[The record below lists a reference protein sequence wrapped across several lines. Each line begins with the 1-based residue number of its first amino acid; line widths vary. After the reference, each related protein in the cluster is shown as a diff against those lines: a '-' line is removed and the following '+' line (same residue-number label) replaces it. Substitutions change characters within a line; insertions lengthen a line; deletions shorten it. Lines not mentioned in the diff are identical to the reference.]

1 MGRSGGGGGGGF
13 RGGGFSGGFSG
24 GGRSS
29 GGFSGGGRS
38 GGGFSGGGRS
48 SGPRPGGFGG
58 PPPGGF
64 RPPVPPPYRHYRRPV
79 YRGPIII
86 NNGPHT
92 TYTGGGGGQ
101 NNQKNNGGNSGCGTA
116 LLILCIVLVVI
127 AFAWALAGG
136 GSGGVQKS
144 TYEREKLVASSVV
157 DVGYYTDA
165 DGDWIHSSGKL
176 ERGMKAFYRET
187 GVVPYLYIL
196 PNGETTSVSE
206 LTELAE
212 KLYPE
217 LFEDEAHFLLVFCD
231 DGAGSYHCGYTV
243 GSEAKTVMD
252 DEAVAV
258 LADYL
263 DRHYN
268 NYDISEEEVFSNTFE
283 DTGKRIMTVTKSPA
297 GTVAACGAVVIV
309 AVLAYLAFKKR
320 QEQKEK
326 ERKQAEEILKT
337 PLEKFG
343 DQEVE
348 DLAKKY
354 EDQEI

>member
-1 MGRSGGGGGGGF
+1 MGRSGGGGGGF

-64 RPPVPPPYRHYRRPV
+64 RPPVPPPHRHYRRPV

-86 NNGPHT
+86 NNGPRT
-92 TYTGGGGGQ
+92 TYTGGGQ
-101 NNQKNNGGNSGCGTA
+101 NNQSGNNKNSGCGTA
-116 LLILCIVLVVI
+116 LLILCVVFVVI
-127 AFAWALAGG
+127 ALAWIFMS

-144 TYEREKLVASSVV
+144 TYEREKLEASNVV
-157 DVGYYTDA
+157 INGYYTDK
-165 DGDWIHSSGKL
+165 DGDWIHNSGEL
-176 ERGMKAFYRET
+176 ESGMKAFYRKT

-196 PNGETTSVSE
+196 PNGQTTSVSA

-212 KLYPE
+212 ELYPE

-231 DGAGSYHCGYTV
+231 DNYGSYSCGYTV

-252 DEAVAV
+252 DEAVAI

-268 NYDISEEEVFSNTFE
+268 NYDISEEEVFSKTFE
-283 DTGKRIMTVTKSPA
+283 DTGKRIMTVTKSPLVP
-297 GTVAACGAVVIV
+297 VAVCGAVVIV
-309 AVLAYLAFKKR
+309 AVLAYLAFQKR

-326 ERKQAEEILKT
+326 ERKQAEAILKT

-354 EDQEI
+354 EEQDT